1 MARGTPGNPAPVPT
15 STTVLSSSPASP
27 VRARLSSRCRT
38 ATSLGSVMAVRF
50 ITWFFS
56 SSIRLKVSRGSI
68 SSGPSPSAGRP
79 CSSVALISAP

>member
-15 STTVLSSSPASP
+15 STTVPASRPASP
-27 VRARLSSRCRT
+27 ARLSSRCRA

-56 SSIRLKVSRGSI
+56 SSIRLKASRGSI
-68 SSGPSPSAGRP
+68 SSRPIPRAGRP